1 MKQAD
6 IAKELGSLINQ
17 TNGAYTTIQPTEIPS
32 EIEEPSPL
40 FEVDYDDEQEQSRQK
55 ALVTVKY
62 IVSSVIPQEYQD
74 TDMIT
79 NKMQLDAEQL
89 GMLYYQQKMN
99 NITIKNAMN
108 QLASG
113 DTQVRLYEVIDKLQ
127 KRASDLSQQI
137 TETQNQFRKYYIDS
151 YLDLEEKLKAEAAKE
166 ERMYQLEQKQQRLAN
181 NEPEQTKNGGYKFG
195 SPKDTLR
202 RLQMEVKERKKKQN
216 DDEIASFEEMM

>member
-166 ERMYQLEQKQQRLAN
+166 ERMYQLEQKQQ
-181 NEPEQTKNGGYKFG
+181 TKNGGYKFG

>member
-17 TNGAYTTIQPTEIPS
+17 TNGVYTTIQPTEIPS

-62 IVSSVIPQEYQD
+62 IVSSVIPQEYQN

-113 DTQVRLYEVIDKLQ
+113 DTQVRL
-127 KRASDLSQQI
+127 
-137 TETQNQFRKYYIDS
+137 
-151 YLDLEEKLKAEAAKE
+151 
-166 ERMYQLEQKQQRLAN
+166 
-181 NEPEQTKNGGYKFG
+181 
-195 SPKDTLR
+195 
-202 RLQMEVKERKKKQN
+202 
-216 DDEIASFEEMM
+216 

>member
-1 MKQAD
+1 
-6 IAKELGSLINQ
+6 
-17 TNGAYTTIQPTEIPS
+17 
-32 EIEEPSPL
+32 
-40 FEVDYDDEQEQSRQK
+40 
-55 ALVTVKY
+55 
-62 IVSSVIPQEYQD
+62 
-74 TDMIT
+74 MIT

-89 GMLYYQQKMN
+89 GMLYYQQKIN

-108 QLASG
+108 RLAIG

-166 ERMYQLEQKQQRLAN
+166 ERMYQLEQKQQRMLN